1 MSFFWLSLVFLNT
14 QCLPEMFMQL
24 IVISDYTSGL
34 TLDYYDNIIYII
46 DKKDTLV
53 HKVSSSYFLNCCNF
67 IQQYMMP

>member
-1 MSFFWLSLVFLNT
+1 
-14 QCLPEMFMQL
+14 MQL

-34 TLDYYDNIIYII
+34 TLDYYDNIIYIN
-46 DKKDTLV
+46 DKKYTLV

>member
-34 TLDYYDNIIYII
+34 TLDYYDNIIYIN
-46 DKKDTLV
+46 DKKIHIGAQSKFYL
-53 HKVSSSYFLNCCNF
+53 LLELL
-67 IQQYMMP
+67 